1 MAKYVNPTKDYYYCS
16 DFPEPEVLISD
27 EDLLKSIA
35 ISLRK
40 ISENLYEIAANGVKT
55 YPN

>member
-1 MAKYVNPTKDYYYCS
+1 MAKYVNPTKDNYYCS
-16 DFPEPEVLISD
+16 DFPEPEEIICD
-27 EDLLKSIA
+27 EDALKSIA

-40 ISENLYEIAANGVKT
+40 ISENLYEIARYGVNV

>member
-1 MAKYVNPTKDYYYCS
+1 MAKEDYYS
-16 DFPEPEVLISD
+16 SEFPEPEELITD

-40 ISENLYEIAANGVKT
+40 ISENLCEIAANGVRT